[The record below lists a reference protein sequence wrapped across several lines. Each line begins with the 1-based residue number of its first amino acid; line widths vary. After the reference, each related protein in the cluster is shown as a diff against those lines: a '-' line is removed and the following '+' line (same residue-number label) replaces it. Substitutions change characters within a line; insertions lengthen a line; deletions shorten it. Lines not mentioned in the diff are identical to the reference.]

1 PGRYSADHVADQPRP
16 ADDAVFRDDAGAD
29 SEPIAGVHEATGDDP
44 GGFYGRGGYA
54 RTRHPDRVPVPQ
66 AGPDVDAVPDSAEP
80 GPGPDDRLRP
90 EVSAGGAGRR
100 GHGRVGA

>member
-66 AGPDVDAVPDSAEP
+66 AGPDVHAVPDSAEHGA
-80 GPGPDDRLRP
+80 GPVVRLHPDDA
-90 EVSAGGAGRR
+90 AGLDGLLGS
-100 GHGRVGA
+100 GNVGL